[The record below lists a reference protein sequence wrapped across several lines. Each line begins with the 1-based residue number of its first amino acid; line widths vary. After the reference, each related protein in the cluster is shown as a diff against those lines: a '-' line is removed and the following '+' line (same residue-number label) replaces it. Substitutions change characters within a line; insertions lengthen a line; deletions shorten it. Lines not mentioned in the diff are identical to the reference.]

1 MKDFILKYPF
11 FYRLYQNLVRKKKDE
26 YQLFK
31 YVFSQIKENNS
42 IRLLDI
48 CCGDSYVLNYINEYL
63 DDYMGIDN
71 NPKYLKNLS
80 IKWPKFKFYQLD
92 IESDETLKIIKNYN
106 PNFIFI
112 NGAIHHLNDN
122 IVQTINSI
130 FRSFHNCRFLSVDPV
145 AHKNNL
151 INKIMIHFD
160 RGKFIRSSLEY
171 ERLMKNFE
179 SIIIDDFYIMSF
191 KNLFH
196 YKNFQLPSLYKD
208 WKKL

>member
-1 MKDFILKYPF
+1 MKDFILEHPF

-31 YVFSQIKENNS
+31 YIFSQIKENNS

-71 NPKYLKNLS
+71 NPKYLKDLS
-80 IKWPKFKFYQLD
+80 TKWPKFKFHKLD
-92 IESDETLKIIKNYN
+92 IEADETLKIIKNYN

-112 NGAIHHLNDN
+112 NGAIHHLKDN
-122 IVQTINSI
+122 IVQIINSI
-130 FRSFHNCRFLSVDPV
+130 FKSLDNCRFLSVDPV
-145 AHKNNL
+145 VYENNL
-151 INKIMIHFD
+151 INTVMIYFD
-160 RGKFIRSSLEY
+160 RGKFIRSSLKY
-171 ERLMKNFE
+171 EKLMTNFD
-179 SIIIDDFYIMSF
+179 SIIIDDFYKMSF
-191 KNLFH
+191 KNIFH
-196 YKNFQLPSLYKD
+196 YKNFQLPTLYAD

>member
-1 MKDFILKYPF
+1 MKDFILEHPF

-31 YVFSQIKENNS
+31 YIFSKIKENNT

-80 IKWPKFKFYQLD
+80 IKWPKFTFNKLD
-92 IESDETLKIIKNYN
+92 IKSEETLKTIKKFN

-112 NGAIHHLNDN
+112 NGAIHHLDDN
-122 IVQTINSI
+122 TVQTINSI
-130 FRSFHNCRFLSVDPV
+130 FRLLHNCIFLSVDPV
-145 AHKNNL
+145 THENNL
-151 INKIMIHFD
+151 INKIMIYFD
-160 RGKFIRSSLEY
+160 RGKFIRSALMY
-171 ERLMKNFE
+171 EKLMKDYE
-179 SIIIDDFYIMSF
+179 SIIIDDFYKMSF
-191 KNLFH
+191 KNIFH
-196 YKNFQLPSLYKD
+196 YKNFQLPALYKE

>member
-26 YQLFK
+26 YQLIK

>member
-1 MKDFILKYPF
+1 MKDFILEHPF

-31 YVFSQIKENNS
+31 YIFSKIKENNT

-48 CCGDSYVLNYINEYL
+48 CCGDSYILNYINEYL

-80 IKWPKFKFYQLD
+80 IKWPKFTFNKLD
-92 IESDETLKIIKNYN
+92 IKSEETLKTIKKFN

-112 NGAIHHLNDN
+112 NGAIHHLDDS

-130 FRSFHNCRFLSVDPV
+130 FRSLHNCVFLSVDPV
-145 AHKNNL
+145 THENNL
-151 INKIMIHFD
+151 INKIMIYFD
-160 RGKFIRSSLEY
+160 RGKFIRSALMY
-171 ERLMKNFE
+171 EKLMKDYD
-179 SIIIDDFYIMSF
+179 SIIIDDFYKMSF
-191 KNLFH
+191 KNIFH
-196 YKNFQLPSLYKD
+196 YKNFQLPALYKE

>member
-1 MKDFILKYPF
+1 MKDFILEYPF

-31 YVFSQIKENNS
+31 YVFSKIKENNT

-80 IKWPKFKFYQLD
+80 VKWPKFTFNKLD
-92 IESDETLKIIKNYN
+92 IKSEETLKTIKKFN

-130 FRSFHNCRFLSVDPV
+130 FRSLHNCRFLSVDPV
-145 AHKNNL
+145 SHENNL
-151 INKIMIHFD
+151 INKIMIYFD
-160 RGKFIRSSLEY
+160 RGQFIRSSLMY
-171 ERLMKNFE
+171 EKLMKDYE
-179 SIIIDDFYIMSF
+179 SIIIDDFYKMSF
-191 KNLFH
+191 KNIFH
-196 YKNFQLPSLYKD
+196 YKNFQLPALYKE